1 MDKEGESFKRK
12 TSFPSVNGISLY
24 TDSSSIQKTATPT
37 SISFYLMARKLNAR
51 SSEPRDVDRVTPSV
65 YRPK

>member
-1 MDKEGESFKRK
+1 MDKEGESFKCK
-12 TSFPSVNGISLY
+12 TSFLSVNGINLR

-37 SISFYLMARKLNAR
+37 SVSFYLMARKPNAR
-51 SSEPRDVDRVTPSV
+51 SSEPHDIDRVTPSV